1 VAEPR
6 LIADYRSALS
16 HRLPEPLVDE
26 IADGLAETYEYYVAT
41 GIAPDQA
48 AQAAL
53 AEFGDADT
61 IAAAFAIDAPAR
73 RTARALLAMGPV
85 TGACWVVAL
94 ISEHAWRWFLPGSAT
109 GGLGIVLAAI
119 ISLLA
124 CAARTG
130 SYRLGRRAMTAACLA
145 LIALDCSL
153 IVAVALPGAVRAW
166 PVALAVTAGAVRVC
180 FTARA
185 LRRLRLG

>member
-16 HRLPEPLVDE
+16 RRLPEPLVDE

-73 RTARALLAMGPV
+73 RTARALLAMGPA
-85 TGACWVVAL
+85 TGACWALAL

-109 GGLGIVLAAI
+109 AGLGIALAAI

-124 CAARTG
+124 CAARSG

-153 IVAVALPGAVRAW
+153 IAAVALPDAVRAW

-185 LRRLRLG
+185 LRRVRLG